1 MLDYLKSASN
11 GDKDNV
17 VEDASRVWIK
27 FESEE
32 SKSVFIDHIND
43 LKYATKLRN

>member
-1 MLDYLKSASN
+1 MLDDLKSGSN

-17 VEDASRVWIK
+17 VEDASRIWIK

-32 SKSVFIDHIND
+32 SKYVFIYYIND
-43 LKYATKLRN
+43 SKKLNILRN